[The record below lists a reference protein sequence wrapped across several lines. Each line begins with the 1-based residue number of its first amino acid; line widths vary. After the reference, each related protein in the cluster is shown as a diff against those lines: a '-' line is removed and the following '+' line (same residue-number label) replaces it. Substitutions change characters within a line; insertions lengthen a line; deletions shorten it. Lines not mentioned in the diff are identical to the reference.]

1 MVPLH
6 LRLRSRAL
14 ELAHLGGSEV
24 LHGPQLE
31 ARRGVGPLEPQ
42 QLAVE
47 LQQRRPVAHRHDR
60 EPAHGGEPP
69 PIPFTVEQLVG
80 EISSE
85 RAATAQQ
92 ACAAFAQLATR
103 APIPAS
109 FRGAVP
115 AVLSVVERRDEHG
128 FDVAAR
134 ESAVAALVALCA
146 CVEGAAED
154 AVANGAVAKLL
165 AAAAVEADR
174 RLDLNALECLR
185 VLATARAAS
194 AALVAD
200 DAAMDAAFA
209 FVAERAVPGSGP
221 DPNLTRADPVAAAAL
236 DLLCGLASKR
246 SDEGAARRAV
256 VERGAVGVLAKA
268 LADSFFF
275 GVMFGIS
282 MFAFS
287 SMFYVQLGP
296 VMEDYNDPL
305 QSFISL
311 SRALFGDFDIDEI
324 MDNSSGY
331 LNALL
336 FLGCNGS
343 PFEMPATL
351 QRMEP

>member
-1 MVPLH
+1 MKWRVQKFPGAGVRFLARFVPTPPYP
-6 LRLRSRAL
+6 SCAPRAL
-14 ELAHLGGSEV
+14 AIGAMG
-24 LHGPQLE
+24 
-31 ARRGVGPLEPQ
+31 
-42 QLAVE
+42 
-47 LQQRRPVAHRHDR
+47 
-60 EPAHGGEPP
+60 AHGGEPP

-115 AVLSVVERRDEHG
+115 AVLSVVERRNEHG

-165 AAAAVEADR
+165 TAAAVEADR

-268 LADSFFF
+268 LAATRDDE
-275 GVMFGIS
+275 V
-282 MFAFS
+282 A
-287 SMFYVQLGP
+287 V
-296 VMEDYNDPL
+296 
-305 QSFISL
+305 
-311 SRALFGDFDIDEI
+311 RAL
-324 MDNSSGY
+324 
-331 LNALL
+331 
-336 FLGCNGS
+336 LGLAMTTNEGAQQAELAAT
-343 PFEMPATL
+343 PGAAAATL
-351 QRMEP
+351 RFAKSTDQDVAEVAKRMWARLGSNADLKPTLAAALRESVAETRVEEA

>member
-1 MVPLH
+1 MKWRVHIFPGAGVRFLARFVPTPPYP
-6 LRLRSRAL
+6 SCAPRAL
-14 ELAHLGGSEV
+14 AIGAMG
-24 LHGPQLE
+24 
-31 ARRGVGPLEPQ
+31 
-42 QLAVE
+42 
-47 LQQRRPVAHRHDR
+47 
-60 EPAHGGEPP
+60 AHGGEPP

-103 APIPAS
+103 APIPAT

-165 AAAAVEADR
+165 AAAAIEADR

-268 LADSFFF
+268 LAATRDDE
-275 GVMFGIS
+275 V
-282 MFAFS
+282 A
-287 SMFYVQLGP
+287 V
-296 VMEDYNDPL
+296 
-305 QSFISL
+305 
-311 SRALFGDFDIDEI
+311 RAL
-324 MDNSSGY
+324 
-331 LNALL
+331 
-336 FLGCNGS
+336 LGLAMTTNEGAQQAELAAT
-343 PFEMPATL
+343 PGAAAATL
-351 QRMEP
+351 RFAKSTDRDVAEVAKRMWARLGSNADLKPTLAAALRESVAETRVEEA

>member
-1 MVPLH
+1 MKWRVQKFPGAGVRFLARFVPTPPYP
-6 LRLRSRAL
+6 SCAPRAL
-14 ELAHLGGSEV
+14 AIGAMG
-24 LHGPQLE
+24 
-31 ARRGVGPLEPQ
+31 
-42 QLAVE
+42 
-47 LQQRRPVAHRHDR
+47 
-60 EPAHGGEPP
+60 AHGGEPP
-69 PIPFTVEQLVG
+69 PIPFTVEQIVG

-268 LADSFFF
+268 LAATRDDE
-275 GVMFGIS
+275 V
-282 MFAFS
+282 A
-287 SMFYVQLGP
+287 V
-296 VMEDYNDPL
+296 
-305 QSFISL
+305 
-311 SRALFGDFDIDEI
+311 RAL
-324 MDNSSGY
+324 
-331 LNALL
+331 
-336 FLGCNGS
+336 LGLAMTTNEGAQQAELAAT
-343 PFEMPATL
+343 PGAAAATL
-351 QRMEP
+351 RFAKSTDRDVAEVAKRMWARLGSNADLKPTVAAALRESVAETRVEEA

>member
-1 MVPLH
+1 MKWRVHKFPGAGVRFLARFVPTPPYP
-6 LRLRSRAL
+6 SCAPRAL
-14 ELAHLGGSEV
+14 AIGAMG
-24 LHGPQLE
+24 
-31 ARRGVGPLEPQ
+31 
-42 QLAVE
+42 
-47 LQQRRPVAHRHDR
+47 
-60 EPAHGGEPP
+60 AHGGEPP

-103 APIPAS
+103 APIPAT

-165 AAAAVEADR
+165 AAAAIEADR

-209 FVAERAVPGSGP
+209 FVAERAVSGSGP

-268 LADSFFF
+268 LAATRDDE
-275 GVMFGIS
+275 V
-282 MFAFS
+282 A
-287 SMFYVQLGP
+287 V
-296 VMEDYNDPL
+296 
-305 QSFISL
+305 
-311 SRALFGDFDIDEI
+311 RAL
-324 MDNSSGY
+324 
-331 LNALL
+331 
-336 FLGCNGS
+336 LGLAMTTNEGAQQAELAAT
-343 PFEMPATL
+343 PGAAAATL
-351 QRMEP
+351 RFAKSTDRDVAEVAKRMWARLGSNADLKPTLAAALRESVAETRVEEA

>member
-1 MVPLH
+1 MKWRVHIFPGAGVRFLARFVPTPPYP
-6 LRLRSRAL
+6 SCAPRAL
-14 ELAHLGGSEV
+14 AIGAMG
-24 LHGPQLE
+24 
-31 ARRGVGPLEPQ
+31 
-42 QLAVE
+42 
-47 LQQRRPVAHRHDR
+47 
-60 EPAHGGEPP
+60 AHGGEPP
-69 PIPFTVEQLVG
+69 PIPFTVEQIVG

-165 AAAAVEADR
+165 AAAAIEADR

-268 LADSFFF
+268 LAATRDDE
-275 GVMFGIS
+275 V
-282 MFAFS
+282 A
-287 SMFYVQLGP
+287 V
-296 VMEDYNDPL
+296 
-305 QSFISL
+305 
-311 SRALFGDFDIDEI
+311 RAL
-324 MDNSSGY
+324 
-331 LNALL
+331 
-336 FLGCNGS
+336 LGLAMTTNEGAQQAELAAT
-343 PFEMPATL
+343 PGAAAATL
-351 QRMEP
+351 RFAKSTDRDVAEVAKRMWARLGSNADLKPTLAAALRESVAETRVEEA

>member
-1 MVPLH
+1 MKWRVQKFPGAGVRFLARFVPTPPYP
-6 LRLRSRAL
+6 SCAPRAL
-14 ELAHLGGSEV
+14 AIGAMG
-24 LHGPQLE
+24 
-31 ARRGVGPLEPQ
+31 
-42 QLAVE
+42 
-47 LQQRRPVAHRHDR
+47 
-60 EPAHGGEPP
+60 AHGGEPP

-103 APIPAS
+103 APIPAT

-165 AAAAVEADR
+165 TAAAVEADR

-268 LADSFFF
+268 LAATRDDE
-275 GVMFGIS
+275 V
-282 MFAFS
+282 A
-287 SMFYVQLGP
+287 V
-296 VMEDYNDPL
+296 
-305 QSFISL
+305 
-311 SRALFGDFDIDEI
+311 RAL
-324 MDNSSGY
+324 
-331 LNALL
+331 
-336 FLGCNGS
+336 LGLAMTTNEGAQQAELAAT
-343 PFEMPATL
+343 PGAAAATL
-351 QRMEP
+351 RFAKSTDQDVAEVAKRMWARLGSNADLKPTLAAALRESVAETRVEEA

>member
-1 MVPLH
+1 MKWRVHIFPGAGVRFLARFVPTPPYP
-6 LRLRSRAL
+6 SCAPRAL
-14 ELAHLGGSEV
+14 AIGAMG
-24 LHGPQLE
+24 
-31 ARRGVGPLEPQ
+31 
-42 QLAVE
+42 
-47 LQQRRPVAHRHDR
+47 
-60 EPAHGGEPP
+60 AHGGEPP

-103 APIPAS
+103 APIPAT

-165 AAAAVEADR
+165 AAAAIEADR

-268 LADSFFF
+268 LAATRDDE
-275 GVMFGIS
+275 V
-282 MFAFS
+282 A
-287 SMFYVQLGP
+287 V
-296 VMEDYNDPL
+296 
-305 QSFISL
+305 
-311 SRALFGDFDIDEI
+311 RAL
-324 MDNSSGY
+324 
-331 LNALL
+331 
-336 FLGCNGS
+336 LGLAMTTNEGAQQAELAAT
-343 PFEMPATL
+343 PGAAAATL
-351 QRMEP
+351 RFAKSTDRDVAEVAKRMWARLGSNADLKPTLAAALRESVAETRMEEA

>member
-1 MVPLH
+1 MKWRVQKFPGAGVRFLARFVPTPPYP
-6 LRLRSRAL
+6 SCAPRAL
-14 ELAHLGGSEV
+14 AIGAMG
-24 LHGPQLE
+24 
-31 ARRGVGPLEPQ
+31 
-42 QLAVE
+42 
-47 LQQRRPVAHRHDR
+47 
-60 EPAHGGEPP
+60 AHGGEPP

-268 LADSFFF
+268 LAATRDDE
-275 GVMFGIS
+275 V
-282 MFAFS
+282 A
-287 SMFYVQLGP
+287 V
-296 VMEDYNDPL
+296 
-305 QSFISL
+305 
-311 SRALFGDFDIDEI
+311 RAL
-324 MDNSSGY
+324 
-331 LNALL
+331 
-336 FLGCNGS
+336 LGLAMTTNEGAQQAELAAT
-343 PFEMPATL
+343 PGAAAATL
-351 QRMEP
+351 RFAKSTDRDVAEVAKRMWARLGSNADLKPTLAAALRESVAETRVEEA

>member
-1 MVPLH
+1 MKWRVQKFPGAGVRFLARFVPTPPYP
-6 LRLRSRAL
+6 SCAPRAL
-14 ELAHLGGSEV
+14 AIGAMG
-24 LHGPQLE
+24 
-31 ARRGVGPLEPQ
+31 
-42 QLAVE
+42 
-47 LQQRRPVAHRHDR
+47 
-60 EPAHGGEPP
+60 AHGGEPP

-103 APIPAS
+103 APIPAT

-256 VERGAVGVLAKA
+256 VERGAVGVLAEA
-268 LADSFFF
+268 LAATRDDE
-275 GVMFGIS
+275 V
-282 MFAFS
+282 A
-287 SMFYVQLGP
+287 V
-296 VMEDYNDPL
+296 
-305 QSFISL
+305 
-311 SRALFGDFDIDEI
+311 RAL
-324 MDNSSGY
+324 
-331 LNALL
+331 
-336 FLGCNGS
+336 LGLAMTTNEGAQQAELAAA
-343 PFEMPATL
+343 PGAAAATL
-351 QRMEP
+351 RFAKSTDRDVAEVAKRMWARLGSNADLKPTLAAALRESVAETRVEEA

>member
-1 MVPLH
+1 MKWRVHIFPGAGVRFLARFVPTPPYP
-6 LRLRSRAL
+6 SCAPRAL
-14 ELAHLGGSEV
+14 AIGAMG
-24 LHGPQLE
+24 
-31 ARRGVGPLEPQ
+31 
-42 QLAVE
+42 
-47 LQQRRPVAHRHDR
+47 
-60 EPAHGGEPP
+60 AHGGEPP

-165 AAAAVEADR
+165 AAAAIEADR

-268 LADSFFF
+268 LAATRDDE
-275 GVMFGIS
+275 V
-282 MFAFS
+282 A
-287 SMFYVQLGP
+287 V
-296 VMEDYNDPL
+296 
-305 QSFISL
+305 
-311 SRALFGDFDIDEI
+311 RAL
-324 MDNSSGY
+324 
-331 LNALL
+331 
-336 FLGCNGS
+336 LGLAMTTNEGAQQAELAAT
-343 PFEMPATL
+343 PGAAAATL
-351 QRMEP
+351 RFAKSTDRDVAEVAKRMWARLGSNADLKPTLAAALRESVAETRVEEA

>member
-1 MVPLH
+1 MKWRVQKFPGAGVRFLARFVPTPPYP
-6 LRLRSRAL
+6 SCAPRAL
-14 ELAHLGGSEV
+14 AIGAMG
-24 LHGPQLE
+24 
-31 ARRGVGPLEPQ
+31 
-42 QLAVE
+42 
-47 LQQRRPVAHRHDR
+47 
-60 EPAHGGEPP
+60 AHGGEPP
-69 PIPFTVEQLVG
+69 PIPFTVEQIVG

-165 AAAAVEADR
+165 TAAAVEADR

-268 LADSFFF
+268 LAATRDDE
-275 GVMFGIS
+275 V
-282 MFAFS
+282 A
-287 SMFYVQLGP
+287 V
-296 VMEDYNDPL
+296 
-305 QSFISL
+305 
-311 SRALFGDFDIDEI
+311 RAL
-324 MDNSSGY
+324 
-331 LNALL
+331 
-336 FLGCNGS
+336 LGLAMTTNEGAQQAELAAT
-343 PFEMPATL
+343 PGAAAATL
-351 QRMEP
+351 RFAKSTDRDVAEVAKRMWARLGSNADLKPTLAAALRESVAETRVEEA

>member
-1 MVPLH
+1 MKWRVQKFPGAGVRFLARFVPTPPYP
-6 LRLRSRAL
+6 SCAPRAL
-14 ELAHLGGSEV
+14 AIGAMG
-24 LHGPQLE
+24 
-31 ARRGVGPLEPQ
+31 
-42 QLAVE
+42 
-47 LQQRRPVAHRHDR
+47 
-60 EPAHGGEPP
+60 AHGGEPP

-103 APIPAS
+103 APIPAT

-165 AAAAVEADR
+165 AAAAIEADR

-268 LADSFFF
+268 LAATRDDE
-275 GVMFGIS
+275 V
-282 MFAFS
+282 A
-287 SMFYVQLGP
+287 V
-296 VMEDYNDPL
+296 
-305 QSFISL
+305 
-311 SRALFGDFDIDEI
+311 RAL
-324 MDNSSGY
+324 
-331 LNALL
+331 
-336 FLGCNGS
+336 LGLAMTTNEGAQQAELAAT
-343 PFEMPATL
+343 PGAAAATL
-351 QRMEP
+351 RFAKSTDRDVAEVAKRMWARLGSNADLKPTLAAALRESVAETRVEEA

>member
-1 MVPLH
+1 MKWRVHIFPGAGVRFLARFVPTPPYP
-6 LRLRSRAL
+6 SCAPRAL
-14 ELAHLGGSEV
+14 AIGAMG
-24 LHGPQLE
+24 
-31 ARRGVGPLEPQ
+31 
-42 QLAVE
+42 
-47 LQQRRPVAHRHDR
+47 
-60 EPAHGGEPP
+60 AHGGEPP

-165 AAAAVEADR
+165 AAAAIEADR

-268 LADSFFF
+268 LAATRDDE
-275 GVMFGIS
+275 V
-282 MFAFS
+282 A
-287 SMFYVQLGP
+287 V
-296 VMEDYNDPL
+296 
-305 QSFISL
+305 
-311 SRALFGDFDIDEI
+311 RAL
-324 MDNSSGY
+324 
-331 LNALL
+331 
-336 FLGCNGS
+336 LGLAMTTNEGAQQAELAAT
-343 PFEMPATL
+343 PGAAAATL
-351 QRMEP
+351 RFAKSTDRDVAEVAKRMWARLGSNADLKPTLAAALRECVAETRMEEA

>member
-1 MVPLH
+1 MKWRVQKFPGAGVRFLARFVPTPPYP
-6 LRLRSRAL
+6 SCAPRAL
-14 ELAHLGGSEV
+14 AIGAMG
-24 LHGPQLE
+24 
-31 ARRGVGPLEPQ
+31 
-42 QLAVE
+42 
-47 LQQRRPVAHRHDR
+47 
-60 EPAHGGEPP
+60 AHGGEPP
-69 PIPFTVEQLVG
+69 PIPFTVEQIVG

-268 LADSFFF
+268 LAATRDDE
-275 GVMFGIS
+275 V
-282 MFAFS
+282 A
-287 SMFYVQLGP
+287 V
-296 VMEDYNDPL
+296 
-305 QSFISL
+305 
-311 SRALFGDFDIDEI
+311 RAL
-324 MDNSSGY
+324 
-331 LNALL
+331 
-336 FLGCNGS
+336 LGLAMTTNEGAQQAELAAT
-343 PFEMPATL
+343 PGAAAATL
-351 QRMEP
+351 RFAKSTDRDVAEVAKRMWARLGSNADLKPTLAAALRESVAETRVEEA

>member
-1 MVPLH
+1 MKWRVQKFPGAGVRFLARFVPTPPYP
-6 LRLRSRAL
+6 SCAPRAL
-14 ELAHLGGSEV
+14 AIGAMG
-24 LHGPQLE
+24 
-31 ARRGVGPLEPQ
+31 
-42 QLAVE
+42 
-47 LQQRRPVAHRHDR
+47 
-60 EPAHGGEPP
+60 AHGGEPP

-103 APIPAS
+103 APIPAT

-115 AVLSVVERRDEHG
+115 AVLSVVERRNEHG

-165 AAAAVEADR
+165 TAAAVEADR

-268 LADSFFF
+268 LAATRDDE
-275 GVMFGIS
+275 V
-282 MFAFS
+282 A
-287 SMFYVQLGP
+287 V
-296 VMEDYNDPL
+296 
-305 QSFISL
+305 
-311 SRALFGDFDIDEI
+311 RAL
-324 MDNSSGY
+324 
-331 LNALL
+331 
-336 FLGCNGS
+336 LGLAMTTNEGAQQAELAAT
-343 PFEMPATL
+343 PGAAAATL
-351 QRMEP
+351 RFAKSTDQDVAEVAKRMWARLGSNADLKPTLAAALRESVAETRVEEA

>member
-1 MVPLH
+1 MKWRVHKFPGAVVRFLARFVPTPPYP
-6 LRLRSRAL
+6 SCAPRAL
-14 ELAHLGGSEV
+14 AIGAMG
-24 LHGPQLE
+24 
-31 ARRGVGPLEPQ
+31 
-42 QLAVE
+42 
-47 LQQRRPVAHRHDR
+47 
-60 EPAHGGEPP
+60 AHGGEPP

-103 APIPAS
+103 APIPAT

-165 AAAAVEADR
+165 AAAAIEADR

-268 LADSFFF
+268 LAATRDDE
-275 GVMFGIS
+275 V
-282 MFAFS
+282 A
-287 SMFYVQLGP
+287 V
-296 VMEDYNDPL
+296 
-305 QSFISL
+305 
-311 SRALFGDFDIDEI
+311 RAL
-324 MDNSSGY
+324 
-331 LNALL
+331 
-336 FLGCNGS
+336 LGLAMTTNEGAQQAELAAT
-343 PFEMPATL
+343 PGAAAATL
-351 QRMEP
+351 RFAKSTDRDVAEVAKRMWARLGSNADLKPTLAAALRESVAETRVEEA

>member
-1 MVPLH
+1 MKWRVQKFPGAGVRFLARFVPTPPYP
-6 LRLRSRAL
+6 SCAPRAL
-14 ELAHLGGSEV
+14 AIGAMG
-24 LHGPQLE
+24 
-31 ARRGVGPLEPQ
+31 
-42 QLAVE
+42 
-47 LQQRRPVAHRHDR
+47 
-60 EPAHGGEPP
+60 AHGGEPP

-165 AAAAVEADR
+165 AAAAIEADR

-268 LADSFFF
+268 LAATRDDE
-275 GVMFGIS
+275 V
-282 MFAFS
+282 A
-287 SMFYVQLGP
+287 V
-296 VMEDYNDPL
+296 
-305 QSFISL
+305 
-311 SRALFGDFDIDEI
+311 RAL
-324 MDNSSGY
+324 
-331 LNALL
+331 
-336 FLGCNGS
+336 LGLAMTTNEGAQQAELAAT
-343 PFEMPATL
+343 PGAAAATL
-351 QRMEP
+351 RFAKSTDRDVAEVAKRMWARLGSNADLKPTLAAALRESVAETRVEEA

>member
-1 MVPLH
+1 MKWRVQKFPGAGVRFLARFVPTPPYP
-6 LRLRSRAL
+6 SCAPRAL
-14 ELAHLGGSEV
+14 AIGAMG
-24 LHGPQLE
+24 
-31 ARRGVGPLEPQ
+31 
-42 QLAVE
+42 
-47 LQQRRPVAHRHDR
+47 
-60 EPAHGGEPP
+60 AHGGEPP

-103 APIPAS
+103 APIPAT

-194 AALVAD
+194 TALVAD

-209 FVAERAVPGSGP
+209 FVA
-221 DPNLTRADPVAAAAL
+221 
-236 DLLCGLASKR
+236 
-246 SDEGAARRAV
+246 
-256 VERGAVGVLAKA
+256 
-268 LADSFFF
+268 
-275 GVMFGIS
+275 
-282 MFAFS
+282 
-287 SMFYVQLGP
+287 
-296 VMEDYNDPL
+296 
-305 QSFISL
+305 
-311 SRALFGDFDIDEI
+311 
-324 MDNSSGY
+324 
-331 LNALL
+331 
-336 FLGCNGS
+336 
-343 PFEMPATL
+343 
-351 QRMEP
+351 

>member
-1 MVPLH
+1 MKWRVQKFPGAGVRFLARFVPTPPYP
-6 LRLRSRAL
+6 SCAPRAL
-14 ELAHLGGSEV
+14 AIGAMG
-24 LHGPQLE
+24 
-31 ARRGVGPLEPQ
+31 
-42 QLAVE
+42 
-47 LQQRRPVAHRHDR
+47 
-60 EPAHGGEPP
+60 AHGGEPP

-103 APIPAS
+103 APIPAT

-165 AAAAVEADR
+165 AAAAIEADR

-268 LADSFFF
+268 LAATRDDE
-275 GVMFGIS
+275 V
-282 MFAFS
+282 A
-287 SMFYVQLGP
+287 V
-296 VMEDYNDPL
+296 
-305 QSFISL
+305 
-311 SRALFGDFDIDEI
+311 RAL
-324 MDNSSGY
+324 
-331 LNALL
+331 
-336 FLGCNGS
+336 LGLAMTTNEGAQQAELAAT
-343 PFEMPATL
+343 PGAAAATL
-351 QRMEP
+351 RFAKSTDRDVAEVAKRMWARLGSNADLKPTLAAALRECVAETRMEEA

>member
-1 MVPLH
+1 MKWRVHKFPGAGVRFLARFVPTPPYP
-6 LRLRSRAL
+6 SCAPRAL
-14 ELAHLGGSEV
+14 AIGAMG
-24 LHGPQLE
+24 
-31 ARRGVGPLEPQ
+31 
-42 QLAVE
+42 
-47 LQQRRPVAHRHDR
+47 
-60 EPAHGGEPP
+60 AHGGEPP

-103 APIPAS
+103 APIPAT

-165 AAAAVEADR
+165 AAAAIEADR

-209 FVAERAVPGSGP
+209 FVAERAVSGSGP
-221 DPNLTRADPVAAAAL
+221 DPNLTRADPLAAAAL

-268 LADSFFF
+268 LAATRDDE
-275 GVMFGIS
+275 V
-282 MFAFS
+282 A
-287 SMFYVQLGP
+287 V
-296 VMEDYNDPL
+296 
-305 QSFISL
+305 
-311 SRALFGDFDIDEI
+311 RAL
-324 MDNSSGY
+324 
-331 LNALL
+331 
-336 FLGCNGS
+336 LGLAMTTNEGAQQAELAAT
-343 PFEMPATL
+343 PGAAAATL
-351 QRMEP
+351 RFAKSTDRDVAEVAKRMWARLGSNADLKPTLAAALRESVAETRVEEA

>member
-1 MVPLH
+1 MKWRVQKFPGAGVRFLARFVPTPPYP
-6 LRLRSRAL
+6 SCAPRAL
-14 ELAHLGGSEV
+14 AIGAMG
-24 LHGPQLE
+24 
-31 ARRGVGPLEPQ
+31 
-42 QLAVE
+42 
-47 LQQRRPVAHRHDR
+47 
-60 EPAHGGEPP
+60 AHGGEPP

-115 AVLSVVERRDEHG
+115 AVLSVVERRNEHG

-165 AAAAVEADR
+165 TAAAVEADR

-268 LADSFFF
+268 LAATRDDE
-275 GVMFGIS
+275 V
-282 MFAFS
+282 A
-287 SMFYVQLGP
+287 V
-296 VMEDYNDPL
+296 
-305 QSFISL
+305 
-311 SRALFGDFDIDEI
+311 RALRGLAMTTNE
-324 MDNSSGY
+324 GAQQAE
-331 LNALL
+331 LAATP
-336 FLGCNGS
+336 GAAA
-343 PFEMPATL
+343 ATL
-351 QRMEP
+351 RFAKSTDQDVAEVAKRMWARLGSNADLKPTLAAALRESVAETRVEEA

>member
-1 MVPLH
+1 MKWRVHIFPGAGVRFLARFVPTPPYP
-6 LRLRSRAL
+6 SCAPRAL
-14 ELAHLGGSEV
+14 AIGAMG
-24 LHGPQLE
+24 
-31 ARRGVGPLEPQ
+31 
-42 QLAVE
+42 
-47 LQQRRPVAHRHDR
+47 
-60 EPAHGGEPP
+60 AHGGEPP

-103 APIPAS
+103 APIPAT

-165 AAAAVEADR
+165 AAAAIEADR

-268 LADSFFF
+268 LAATRDDE
-275 GVMFGIS
+275 V
-282 MFAFS
+282 A
-287 SMFYVQLGP
+287 V
-296 VMEDYNDPL
+296 
-305 QSFISL
+305 
-311 SRALFGDFDIDEI
+311 RAL
-324 MDNSSGY
+324 
-331 LNALL
+331 
-336 FLGCNGS
+336 LGLAMTTSEGAQQAELAAT
-343 PFEMPATL
+343 PGAAAATL
-351 QRMEP
+351 RFAKSTDRDVAEVAKRMWARLGSNADLKPTLAAALRESVAETRVEEA